1 MIADISGNKKLNQV
15 VTELFIKGI
24 KLNISTVFIT
34 QTYLPAPKDIRQN
47 FAQDLLWKF
56 QTNERFNKSQL
67 IIHQLLTLKHL

>member
-1 MIADISGNKKLNQV
+1 MIEYSDSTPDVYKDDMIADISGNKKLNQV

-47 FAQDLLWKF
+47 FAQDLL
-56 QTNERFNKSQL
+56 
-67 IIHQLLTLKHL
+67 

>member
-47 FAQDLLWKF
+47 FAQDLL
-56 QTNERFNKSQL
+56 
-67 IIHQLLTLKHL
+67 